1 MKQSE
6 NIAKYPDRLL
16 ELFDYTPISVD
27 ELTKKSGLTP
37 EKVSSMLVALE
48 MAGRVIC
55 DINGLYS
62 RSTTDGK

>member
-16 ELFDYTPISVD
+16 ELFDYTPISV
-27 ELTKKSGLTP
+27 EKLIKKSGLTP
-37 EKVSSMLVALE
+37 EIVFFMLVTLE
-48 MAGRVIC
+48 MVGRVIC